1 MRALA
6 VFAWNAA
13 VLVAWLLS
21 VVAVTMFWCVVIAPY
36 RLTRQLAARLGG

>member
-13 VLVAWLLS
+13 VLVAWFLS
-21 VVAVTMFWCVVIAPY
+21 VVTITMFWCLVIAPY
-36 RLTRQLAARLGG
+36 RLTRQLIAQLAD